1 MLNINNNSKVV
12 ILKMFLSYSAMI
24 SLTQSMTSTK
34 IIFILLGNHPYQIS
48 IAIRRASSQPEHNS
62 IKSKNFFV
70 HQSHIS
76 TFLSIESDL
85 NQEMRQHQLIAA
97 LVLLGA
103 TLAVSLPANSPPI
116 KDDFSIKFAESID
129 TEDDNSSSTLPTATT
144 PMPSNDS
151 ESSINVVESDQNNGS
166 VRVST
171 SESEVRLDNP
181 NYFEGD
187 LVISQEMIDAF
198 YGKLNATNVSYIII
212 TFFIVLL

>member
-1 MLNINNNSKVV
+1 
-12 ILKMFLSYSAMI
+12 
-24 SLTQSMTSTK
+24 
-34 IIFILLGNHPYQIS
+34 
-48 IAIRRASSQPEHNS
+48 
-62 IKSKNFFV
+62 
-70 HQSHIS
+70 
-76 TFLSIESDL
+76 
-85 NQEMRQHQLIAA
+85 MRQHQLIAA

-129 TEDDNSSSTLPTATT
+129 TEDDNSSSTLPTATM

-212 TFFIVLL
+212 TFLLSCFNE